1 MTDEASK
8 LPPKISRR
16 GLFKAGAVVGAAGA
30 LPVSTTADAQ
40 TPPPQAF
47 RLELSVNGTAQPVEV
62 DARTTLLDALRERIG
77 LTGTKVGCNHGQCGA
92 CTVVVDGERVLSCLS
107 LAVSVEGREIRTVE
121 GIAQGGALDPIQTA
135 FIKHDGFQC
144 GYCTPGQIC
153 SAYAL
158 VDEIRKGYP
167 SATTQDV
174 RQPLDLDAL
183 LSDEE
188 IRERM
193 SGNLCRCAAYN
204 GIVEAVREG
213 VSGKLGASQTGASQT
228 GASQT
233 GASQSG
239 GAQ

>member
-1 MTDEASK
+1 MDDKTPD
-8 LPPKISRR
+8 LSRR
-16 GLFKAGAVVGAAGA
+16 ALMKASAAAGVA
-30 LPVSTTADAQ
+30 GSVSTATGCAPQTANAADAPQ
-40 TPPPQAF
+40 TF
-47 RLELSVNGTAQPVEV
+47 RLELSVNGEPRPVDV

-92 CTVVVDGERVLSCLS
+92 CTVIVDGERVLSCLS
-107 LAVSVEGREIRTVE
+107 LAVAVEGSDIRTVE
-121 GIAQGGALDPIQTA
+121 GIAPGGSLDPIQAA

-158 VDEIRKGYP
+158 VNEIKAGYP
-167 SATTQDV
+167 SATTPDV
-174 RQPLDLDAL
+174 RRELDLDAL

-213 VSGKLGASQTGASQT
+213 VFTKLETPGDAR
-228 GASQT
+228 
-233 GASQSG
+233 
-239 GAQ
+239 